1 MEIEA
6 RGEVWMKGCGVVNG
20 GQIGRRLARGS
31 NAASPQSS
39 FYILDRNV
47 PKDYQTQIQ
56 AFK

>member
-1 MEIEA
+1 MWRRELRTNRKEA
-6 RGEVWMKGCGVVNG
+6 GAGLQCGLSA
-20 GQIGRRLARGS
+20 II
-31 NAASPQSS
+31 